1 MNFQNLKASTKK
13 AYGVLDVFAIAIYST
28 LCMDGRE
35 QDRAKERDLVLPLI
49 NPDSQTVDKKEA
61 VKKAHPCKYKL
72 MLAIRALAA
81 KPTEKTGPE
90 MQGDIKSLFQLV
102 RQNIWEENVNLT
114 SLPCEEMK
122 TQAWTALRLKNQGI
136 TSFPACLPEH
146 LEHLD
151 MSINLLPEF
160 HSQYVA
166 YLPMLQV
173 LSLKQNEIQQVIWG
187 DGSLSSLQFL
197 DLSFN
202 QLSSVPECNASTMGN
217 LKWLSLAGNPITEI
231 QPLAFSCFPQLHFL
245 NLSSTWLGKDGQQG
259 IKGSAFARRL
269 LHVGDSSEKGG
280 SAISVLDLSVTFLE
294 SIHEDWIRELPR
306 LSSLYLTNMRK
317 LRSLDTA
324 VFQHVPKLKELDCRD
339 SSALTLVETESF
351 RHTPHLAF
359 LICNLSSFHQWNLSS
374 SNNLVINLYGNP
386 LACHCAISWL
396 ISRQDKIVL
405 QRASETVCYT
415 SAETKIASSS
425 GSMLLSKLYD
435 ECQAQETAHSTPL
448 FTRGKFYSTSSTVT
462 IDTFPDAS
470 ALPHEWHSISFA
482 PESTPVTRGDIS
494 PVTWGDATKQD
505 SIKTDVL
512 AYKEETIY
520 GSTESSLIIAA
531 AATTSSAKLGQG
543 STKQTLLGTVEMDQR
558 KQDATT
564 VNSVIHL
571 EGTWHHSAT
580 QSPTV
585 EPTKQGGLFSPHST
599 AHSGQTRSPVQIPT
613 RTSLKPKPAITDNP
627 NYYPDD
633 YDYEKEGEA
642 SVAEVLGPCD
652 YDPCRHL
659 QKPCIDLQEL
669 SPCLCP
675 GISDEFTV
683 PDPPRLWEV
692 TEIRD
697 TSAEIHWCAPYSAV
711 RFYQLAYRPQGSK
724 RNYTISG
731 EIYATARQYT
741 LYNLLP
747 GSTYQVCVIASN
759 KAGPSQTTD
768 WSGRSAPCT
777 TFSTKSSYKSI
788 FAALSA
794 TSGLF
799 LIVTI
804 TLSVCLCRKLKVP
817 HVEQYNTHLVSYKNP
832 AFDYALK

>member
-1 MNFQNLKASTKK
+1 MFSLLACIF
-13 AYGVLDVFAIAIYST
+13 L
-28 LCMDGRE
+28 
-35 QDRAKERDLVLPLI
+35 LV
-49 NPDSQTVDKKEA
+49 QA
-61 VKKAHPCKYKL
+61 V
-72 MLAIRALAA
+72 AA
-81 KPTEKTGPE
+81 KPIEKTGPE
-90 MQGDIKSLFQLV
+90 MQGDIKALFQLV
-102 RQNIWEENVNLT
+102 VQNTEEENFNLT

-122 TQAWTALRLKNQGI
+122 TKMWTTLRLKNQGI

-173 LSLKQNEIQQVIWG
+173 LSLKQNEIQQVTWEA
-187 DGSLSSLQFL
+187 GSLSSLKFL

-202 QLSSVPECNASTMGN
+202 QLSSVPECIASTMDN
-217 LKWLSLAGNPITEI
+217 LIWLSLAGNPIAEI
-231 QPLAFSCFPQLHFL
+231 QPLAFYCLPQLHNL

-259 IKGSAFARRL
+259 IKESAFATRL
-269 LHVGDSSEKGG
+269 LPSERAG
-280 SAISVLDLSVTFLE
+280 SAIRVLDLSMTFLE
-294 SIHEDWIRELPR
+294 SIHEDWIKDLSR
-306 LSSLYLTNMRK
+306 LSSLYLTNMRN

-324 VFQHVPKLKELDCRD
+324 VFQHAPQLKELDCQH
-339 SSALTLVETESF
+339 SPALSLVETESF

-359 LICNLSSFHQWNLSS
+359 LMFQNCNLSSFHRWNLSS
-374 SNNLVINLYGNP
+374 SNTLAINLYGNP

-396 ISRQDKIVL
+396 ISGQDNIVL
-405 QRASETVCYT
+405 NRASETMCYT
-415 SAETKIASSS
+415 SAETKGASSS
-425 GSMLLSKLYD
+425 GSMLLSKLYN
-435 ECQAQETAHSTPL
+435 ECQAQETSHSTPL
-448 FTRGKFYSTSSTVT
+448 FTQGKSYSTSSTVT

-470 ALPHEWHSISFA
+470 ALPHKWQSISFP
-482 PESTPVTRGDIS
+482 PESTPVTSGDII
-494 PVTWGDATKQD
+494 PVTWGDATKQG
-505 SIKTDVL
+505 SVKTDIL

-520 GSTESSLIIAA
+520 GSTDSSRITAA
-531 AATTSSAKLGQG
+531 AATTTSPAKLGQG
-543 STKQTLLGTVEMDQR
+543 STEQTLMSTVEMDQR

-564 VNSVIHL
+564 VNSAIHL
-571 EGTWHHSAT
+571 EGTRHHSALE
-580 QSPTV
+580 SPTMQ
-585 EPTKQGGLFSPHST
+585 PTKQGGLFPPHST
-599 AHSGQTRSPVQIPT
+599 AHSDQTRPPLQIPT
-613 RTSLKPKPAITDNP
+613 KTSLKPKLAITENP
-627 NYYPDD
+627 NYYSDD
-633 YDYEKEGEA
+633 YDYEKEGET
-642 SVAEVLGPCD
+642 SLTEILGPCD

-659 QKPCIDLQEL
+659 QKPCVDLQDL

-697 TSAEIHWCAPYSAV
+697 TSAEIHWCAPYSAI
-711 RFYQLAYRPQGSK
+711 RYYQLVYRPQGSK

-731 EIYATARQYT
+731 EVYATARQYT

-759 KAGPSQTTD
+759 NAGSSQTD
-768 WSGRSAPCT
+768 WNGRNAPCS

-788 FAALSA
+788 FAALTA

-804 TLSVCLCRKLKVP
+804 TLSVCLCRKLKAP

-832 AFDYALK
+832 AFDYSLK